1 MADIVFGNNVDA
13 QGFNIK
19 NAADGVDAGDL
30 VTKRQLDY
38 AILLATMAF
47 KGTAV
52 KNPVRAVATTPITLS
67 GLQTISGVALSAYD
81 RVLVNGQA
89 DPIQNGFFD
98 VAFGAWSRSFDAAAG
113 DILSSGTI
121 VVATESEE
129 KLWKITAT
137 SIIGTSAQNWE
148 PLLGS

>member
-1 MADIVFGNNVDA
+1 MADIVFGNNVDV
-13 QGFNIK
+13 QGFKIT
-19 NAADGVDAGDL
+19 NAADGVSAGDY

-38 AILLATMAF
+38 AILLATLAF

-52 KNPVRAVATTPITLS
+52 KNPVRVVATTPITLS

-89 DPIQNGFFD
+89 DPIQNGFYD

-121 VVATESEE
+121 VVATESTE
-129 KLWKITAT
+129 KLWTIATT
-137 SIIGTSAQNWE
+137 SIIGTTAQNWA